1 MVNPIIS
8 FPFCEMKKPGTYSN
22 APGFH
27 GLWLITDLAVFD
39 LARLRFGQAL
49 DSIGF
54 VLVIEQ
60 QGEPRPTTGDFSQS
74 LDRRQLCLELADMP
88 AGRQLEPFDMA
99 GGPGPGSP
107 L

>member
-27 GLWLITDLAVFD
+27 GWWLITDLAVFD
-39 LARLRFGQAL
+39 LARLCFGQAL
-49 DSIGF
+49 DPIGF

-60 QGEPRPTTGDFSQS
+60 QGEPRPTTGDFSQ
-74 LDRRQLCLELADMP
+74 LRNRRQLCLELADMP

-99 GGPGPGSP
+99 GSQGLDPP
-107 L
+107 